1 MKDISKRIQQLR
13 QQSGMTQE
21 ELANRLHVTRQA
33 VSNWENRKTR
43 PDIDTLEAL
52 ARVFDLD
59 VVQLIYGDG
68 SPQSWKSRWLPTA
81 VYGGA
86 VAVWLLLAFFALPAA
101 NEALKRGY
109 DGSLA
114 AALRCV
120 CGVLSAA
127 LCPLVFSALQ
137 VRLPMHGK
145 SLRPVL
151 LTVGILLAGLY
162 AAWWMLWPISIL
174 LDGLPN
180 WVQRRFVIPFIP
192 VAVKP
197 WLPIVSGS
205 LLYLGLPKRKT
216 AVPSKDEN

>member
-1 MKDISKRIQQLR
+1 MKDISKRIHQLR

-52 ARVFDLD
+52 AQVFEIN
-59 VVQLIYGDG
+59 VTQLIYGDDPPL
-68 SPQSWKSRWLPTA
+68 SRKSRWLPTA
-81 VYGGA
+81 VYGSA
-86 VAVWLLLAFFALPAA
+86 VAAWLLLAFFALPAA

-127 LCPLVFSALQ
+127 LCPSFFPPFRYVSQCMASPF
-137 VRLPMHGK
+137 
-145 SLRPVL
+145 
-151 LTVGILLAGLY
+151 
-162 AAWWMLWPISIL
+162 
-174 LDGLPN
+174 
-180 WVQRRFVIPFIP
+180 VQCC
-192 VAVKP
+192 
-197 WLPIVSGS
+197 
-205 LLYLGLPKRKT
+205 
-216 AVPSKDEN
+216 